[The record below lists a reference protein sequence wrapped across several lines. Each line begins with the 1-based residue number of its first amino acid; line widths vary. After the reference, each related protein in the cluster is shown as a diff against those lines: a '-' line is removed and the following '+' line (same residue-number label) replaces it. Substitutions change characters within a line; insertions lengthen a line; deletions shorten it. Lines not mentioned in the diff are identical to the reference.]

1 MDYDGDGI
9 EDFISGSYDP
19 GDVYLF
25 RGLGDGEYA
34 AGKSLVDENDV
45 PLVHHPAKMAKY
57 QKYVAEKE
65 SESSRDSDEAIQDRV
80 ASFGSWAAMVDWDDD
95 GDLDMLIGTFGGE
108 LFLRNNIG
116 SRSNPVFAADS
127 HQVESDGSGLKED
140 SHTNPVVADWDGDG
154 LWDLV
159 VGAGNGSVS
168 WYRNVGTKQQPKF
181 GARNELV
188 GAADKSIFFMQYLS
202 KGELPVPGTRAQI
215 CVTDYDGDG
224 LLDLV
229 VGDHSNIYIKPEAN
243 AAKTKRLDQLI
254 AQQQNIMGQ
263 INELREQ
270 FGKLYEEDPE
280 AAKTSDF
287 NTKLEA
293 CYEKYEPIGSAIED
307 YFGDEPRIASFVWLY
322 TKKPI
327 Q

>member
-1 MDYDGDGI
+1 MDYDDDGI

-65 SESSRDSDEAIQDRV
+65 SESSQDSDDAMQDRV

-108 LFLRNNIG
+108 LFLRTNIG
-116 SRSNPVFAADS
+116 SRGDPVFAAES
-127 HQVESDGSGLKED
+127 QQVESDGSPLKED

-168 WYRNVGTKQQPKF
+168 WYRNVGTKKLPKL

-188 GAADKSIFFMQYLS
+188 GAADESIFLVQYLS
-202 KGELPVPGTRAQI
+202 EGEQPVPGTRAQI

-224 LLDLV
+224 LLDLI
-229 VGDHSNIYIKPEAN
+229 VGDYSNIYNKSDYS

-254 AQQQNIMGQ
+254 AQQQNMLHQ

-270 FGKLYEEDPE
+270 YVKLYEEDPE
-280 AAKTSDF
+280 AAKTSGIEA
-287 NTKLEA
+287 KLGA
-293 CYEKYEPIGSAIED
+293 YYEKYEPIGSAIED

-322 TKKPI
+322 TRKPR